1 MPTKSEV
8 NLYEE
13 EALPYTTIGMD
24 EAKRMID
31 AGAHVIDV
39 RQPDEWNRGHIP
51 EATLLPLDGIYA
63 FGAALKKLNLPDDAD
78 VIFTC
83 AMGQRSAAA
92 SEIALLTGLKKVYNL
107 ANGMNG
113 WVARRYPIER

>member
-1 MPTKSEV
+1 MPTKPEGTFD
-8 NLYEE
+8 EE
-13 EALPYTTIGMD
+13 EAFPYTTIGTD
-24 EAKRMID
+24 EAKRMIE
-31 AGAHVIDV
+31 AGARVIDV

-51 EATLLPLDGIYA
+51 EATLIPLDGIYA
-63 FGAALKKLNLPDDAD
+63 FGTALKKLNVPEDAD

-83 AMGQRSAAA
+83 AVGQRSAAA